1 MRGDAAT
8 LRGTARRVR
17 SHVMFARVHSLL
29 LSSFAA
35 GMASLE
41 VLLERERHGGTGI
54 LLQKENA
61 HPGLGLGIRARCCA
75 KLLEMTVAIGYK
87 ESEESLRRCI
97 LEYIDVLL
105 SIRDTDFLHS
115 MDPFHRADARN
126 RLEAT
131 RDALRRL
138 RKVVEHP
145 WKEKVSIPSD
155 LGEGVLNDARG
166 DTVRLTV
173 WVCLV

>member
-1 MRGDAAT
+1 
-8 LRGTARRVR
+8 
-17 SHVMFARVHSLL
+17 
-29 LSSFAA
+29 
-35 GMASLE
+35 MASLE
-41 VLLERERHGGTGI
+41 GLLERERHGGTGI
-54 LLQKENA
+54 LLLQKENA
-61 HPGLGLGIRARCCA
+61 HPGLGIRARGCA

-131 RDALRRL
+131 RDALRHL

-145 WKEKVSIPSD
+145 WKEKVPIPSD
-155 LGEGVLNDARG
+155 LGEGFSERCPGRDLSV
-166 DTVRLTV
+166 
-173 WVCLV
+173 